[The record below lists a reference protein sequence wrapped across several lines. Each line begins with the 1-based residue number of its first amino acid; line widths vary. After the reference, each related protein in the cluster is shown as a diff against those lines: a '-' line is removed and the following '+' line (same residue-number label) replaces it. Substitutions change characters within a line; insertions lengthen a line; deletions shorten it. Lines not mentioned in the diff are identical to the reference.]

1 MPLWGWALL
10 VSNLLAF
17 LLMGVDKHRAK
28 RGAWRISEPA
38 LFLFP
43 VLGGALGG
51 MLGMRLFRHKTRHW
65 YFRWGFALLLLAQL
79 ALAGWLWWK
88 LGAPI

>member
-43 VLGGALGG
+43 VLGGALGEC
-51 MLGMRLFRHKTRHW
+51 
-65 YFRWGFALLLLAQL
+65 
-79 ALAGWLWWK
+79 
-88 LGAPI
+88 